1 MHPGKVLAIAK
12 EATARAAAA
21 GERSMQYNVSF
32 SQTLNGTISARWDK
46 PIQAVGYMK
55 CLDLAV

>member
-12 EATARAAAA
+12 EATARAAAR
-21 GERSMQYNVSF
+21 ERSMQNNDSF